1 MIREGN
7 AANYTISVSPVQS
20 QSLTVNYAMSG
31 TATNGTDYTLSGT
44 PGQATIP
51 AGQPSTTVTLTATV
65 DHVTEG
71 NETAIMKIQPGSGYR
86 VSPSNKGQITIKD
99 AP

>member
-1 MIREGN
+1 
-7 AANYTISVSPVQS
+7 
-20 QSLTVNYAMSG
+20 MSG

-44 PGQATIP
+44 PGQATIA

-71 NETAIMKIQPGSGYR
+71 AERAIMKIQPGSGYR
-86 VSPSNKGQITIKD
+86 VAPTNKGTISIKD